1 PVTVLQPILKT
12 DQMTL
17 VPDRLAHARDPFLY
31 LCIDDHTRLQVY
43 GGVNSIGSPLLSP
56 VIYGTGEGEGTA
68 ASQCTRRYA
77 HDLEEQR
84 RIFVGVGWR
93 SPSADRAQIVPFWAI
108 KDSEGRSS
116 GVCLGPSSY
125 QRPYVGTASGVTRPV
140 LSPAWLICR

>member
-1 PVTVLQPILKT
+1 MCVIIVCTV
-12 DQMTL
+12 
-17 VPDRLAHARDPFLY
+17 
-31 LCIDDHTRLQVY
+31 
-43 GGVNSIGSPLLSP
+43 
-56 VIYGTGEGEGTA
+56 

-125 QRPYVGTASGVTRPV
+125 QRPYIGTASGVTRPV
-140 LSPAWLICR
+140 LSPGLVDLPLAAGDELSGGQVY